1 MAFSPDTYASKSV
14 LASGNWVKV
23 SVESTGIHFIPLA
36 DLHYMGFNDLAK
48 VGVYGYGGRRLP
60 DVLDAKSFIDD
71 LPRVQ
76 SVMTSAGK
84 IGRAHV

>member
-60 DVLDAKSFIDD
+60 DVLDAKSF
-71 LPRVQ
+71 V
-76 SVMTSAGK
+76 
-84 IGRAHV
+84 